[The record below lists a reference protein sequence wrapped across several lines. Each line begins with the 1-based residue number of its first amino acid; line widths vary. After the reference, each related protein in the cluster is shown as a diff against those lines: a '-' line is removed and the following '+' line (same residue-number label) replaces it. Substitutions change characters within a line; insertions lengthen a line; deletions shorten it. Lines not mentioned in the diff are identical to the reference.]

1 MKRNVV
7 AALAVLSLVAAFAAP
22 AAADL
27 NAFSVAGP
35 NAVPFAGQAGRSHN
49 LPLRFGIV
57 NSAGTDLL
65 PDSSNIVANSSSNI
79 TVTFGVKWAYDQPY
93 TYQYHPTS
101 GGTITYNYGNWAVLG
116 VRFNLFWD
124 SNELSPTAAALTAF
138 PGGGPAGNTMVP
150 LNYSSG
156 TIGGFFASVDASV
169 TGTTGVGLFANRGP
183 GTTAGNTA
191 MTVSGG
197 TSGGF
202 GMSLVAHDQL
212 MKVGKATWHVD
223 PGAHPDDGL
232 DLFWTGGVSGRFYT
246 DVTTTTPTFGSVI
259 MSRIWSSLIAPSSI
273 FIFGAGPGGYDV
285 TPEPAS
291 AALLGV
297 GLFAVVGG
305 VWRRRR
311 RHSA

>member
-7 AALAVLSLVAAFAAP
+7 AALAVLSLVALFAAP
-22 AAADL
+22 AMADL
-27 NAFSVAGP
+27 NAFSVTGP
-35 NAVPFAGQAGRSHN
+35 NAVPFPGQAGRSHN

-65 PDSSNIVANSSSNI
+65 PDSSTILANSSSNI
-79 TVTFGVKWAYDQPY
+79 TVTFGVKWAYNQPY
-93 TYQYHPTS
+93 TYS
-101 GGTITYNYGNWAVLG
+101 SVNYGNWAVLG
-116 VRFNLFWD
+116 VRFTMFWD
-124 SNELSPTAAALTAF
+124 SNELSPTASALTIA
-138 PGGGPAGNTMVP
+138 PGGGPAGNTMIPV
-150 LNYSSG
+150 NYSSA
-156 TIGGFFASVDASV
+156 TIGGFFASVDGTA
-169 TGTTGVGLFANRGP
+169 TGTTGVGVFANRGP

-191 MTVSGG
+191 MTTGGG

-202 GMSLVAHDQL
+202 GMSIVAHDQL

-223 PGAHPDDGL
+223 PGAHPADGL